1 MTDAPE
7 PDRRQRGI
15 AMYAR
20 QFGVP
25 EDRVAD
31 HMADFLG
38 RRMAEEAIHASGG
51 SWSGDG
57 LSMRERSLIVISSLI
72 SQGGVEARL
81 RGHLRWAGE
90 NGVPPEDV
98 EAAIVLL
105 AGYVGYP
112 RASTAMELLREEL
125 GPIGGDD
132 GDAG

>member
-1 MTDAPE
+1 MTDDPRT
-7 PDRRQRGI
+7 DRRERGI

-25 EDRVAD
+25 ESEVAD
-31 HMADFLG
+31 HMASFLG
-38 RRMAEEAIHASGG
+38 GRMAEEAIHASGG
-51 SWSGDG
+51 AWSGDG
-57 LSMRERSLIVISSLI
+57 LSMRERSLIVISSLV
-72 SQGGVEARL
+72 SQGGVEGRL

-90 NGVPPEDV
+90 NGVPPEDL

-112 RASTAMELLREEL
+112 RASTAMELLRDEL

-132 GDAG
+132 GDAE

>member
-1 MTDAPE
+1 MTDDARPE
-7 PDRRQRGI
+7 DRRERGI

-25 EDRVAD
+25 EDQVAD
-31 HMADFLG
+31 HMAGFLG

-72 SQGGVEARL
+72 SQGGVEGRL
-81 RGHLRWAGE
+81 RGHLRWAEE
-90 NGVPPEDV
+90 NGLPPEDV

-112 RASTAMELLREEL
+112 RASTAMELLRDEL
-125 GPIGGDD
+125 GPVGE
-132 GDAG
+132 

>member
-1 MTDAPE
+1 MTDDPGT
-7 PDRRQRGI
+7 DRRERGI
-15 AMYAR
+15 EMYAR

-25 EDRVAD
+25 EAEVAD
-31 HMADFLG
+31 HMAGFLG

-57 LSMRERSLIVISSLI
+57 LSMRERSLIVISSLV

-90 NGVPPEDV
+90 NGVSPEDL
-98 EAAIVLL
+98 EALIVLL

-112 RASTAMELLREEL
+112 RASTAMELLREQL

-132 GDAG
+132 GDAE